1 MCIVSVGPHTI
12 ENEIRVVL
20 LGKTGNGKSST
31 GNTILD
37 GYYFESSPSASSV
50 TKECKGECKPRFGK
64 YIQIVDTPGML
75 DTNMSEDELK
85 KEIGKCIGLSC
96 PGPHCF
102 LLVLDI
108 DRFTVEDEK
117 CILKFLEYFGDDAVP
132 YFIVVFTKRDKL
144 DSEDMSFETYIEKTS
159 PKNLQEVL
167 NKCNNRYIAFNN
179 KHPNS
184 NCNNQVQDL
193 ITMII
198 TNATKFYT
206 NENFKKAE
214 QKMKDREKEIEEERK
229 TQKELDKQAIR
240 LEVDEK
246 YKQYITQL
254 QQALY
259 QNQANINKT
268 TMMIKNLENI
278 HEEQIQQMMNEI
290 SKAKQNE
297 MDAQNTLSEIR
308 KTLDETGKNKTED
321 QIRELKQ
328 ALKDEQE
335 RNVKIFNKLCNFEKE
350 RDNYLK
356 RRLEEL
362 ENEANYL
369 PNARTEARKEVESG
383 IGDWFQSFFSAIVK
397 ILVGLTSVVFTFI

>member
-1 MCIVSVGPHTI
+1 
-12 ENEIRVVL
+12 
-20 LGKTGNGKSST
+20 
-31 GNTILD
+31 
-37 GYYFESSPSASSV
+37 
-50 TKECKGECKPRFGK
+50 
-64 YIQIVDTPGML
+64 
-75 DTNMSEDELK
+75 
-85 KEIGKCIGLSC
+85 
-96 PGPHCF
+96 
-102 LLVLDI
+102 
-108 DRFTVEDEK
+108 
-117 CILKFLEYFGDDAVP
+117 
-132 YFIVVFTKRDKL
+132 
-144 DSEDMSFETYIEKTS
+144 
-159 PKNLQEVL
+159 
-167 NKCNNRYIAFNN
+167 
-179 KHPNS
+179 
-184 NCNNQVQDL
+184 
-193 ITMII
+193 
-198 TNATKFYT
+198 
-206 NENFKKAE
+206 
-214 QKMKDREKEIEEERK
+214 MKDREKEIEEERK

-268 TMMIKNLENI
+268 TMMIKNRENI